1 MDYTQELK
9 RDIIEWDIVN
19 WWRFIEFI
27 DQSGIGF
34 EGKKILD
41 IGGRNGGLSL
51 YCALRG
57 GTVICSDYNG
67 PTPQALTL
75 HRKYHVEKQIQYE
88 EIDATNIPERYND
101 YFDIVIFKS
110 VIGSVEAHN
119 SKDGGSVMAENIRRV
134 LKPHGVL
141 FFAENMKS
149 TWFHRLFRLTNHLPV
164 FHR

>member
-57 GTVICSDYNG
+57 GTD
-67 PTPQALTL
+67 
-75 HRKYHVEKQIQYE
+75 
-88 EIDATNIPERYND
+88 
-101 YFDIVIFKS
+101 S
-110 VIGSVEAHN
+110 VQTTA
-119 SKDGGSVMAENIRRV
+119 AQ
-134 LKPHGVL
+134 
-141 FFAENMKS
+141 
-149 TWFHRLFRLTNHLPV
+149 LPR
-164 FHR
+164 H

>member
-27 DQSGIGF
+27 DQSGIEF

-75 HRKYHVEKQIQYE
+75 C
-88 EIDATNIPERYND
+88 
-101 YFDIVIFKS
+101 
-110 VIGSVEAHN
+110 
-119 SKDGGSVMAENIRRV
+119 
-134 LKPHGVL
+134 
-141 FFAENMKS
+141 
-149 TWFHRLFRLTNHLPV
+149 
-164 FHR
+164 